1 MRSLI
6 LYSLIVTLFF
16 SGCSIFAP
24 QGPEA
29 KVEKC
34 ESPFVYIGMPK
45 ISLGQNDLEVSIED
59 IKKFFEQSMNR
70 DSCLA
75 LSENPDA
82 YDFSIDVTS
91 YMNHQNQ
98 EGIATDNQEVTA
110 GIKVSF
116 ILKKD
121 RSTTRLNSEQSIK
134 INGKKILGIGKGA
147 KISNAD
153 KEEMLQKA
161 IQKAYDQVL
170 NTLR

>member
-1 MRSLI
+1 MRNIALFSLI
-6 LYSLIVTLFF
+6 AIIF
-16 SGCSIFAP
+16 SGCSVFAP
-24 QGPEA
+24 QAPEA

-34 ESPFVYIGMPK
+34 ESPFAYISTPE
-45 ISLGQNDLEVSIED
+45 INLGENELEVSIED

-82 YDFSIDVTS
+82 YSFNINVSS
-91 YMNHQNQ
+91 YMNYQNK
-98 EGIATDNQEVTA
+98 EGIATDNQEATA

-116 ILKKD
+116 MLKKD
-121 RSTTRLNSEQSIK
+121 RSTTQFNSEQSLK
-134 INGKKILGIGKGA
+134 ISGKKVLGIGKGA

-153 KEEMLQKA
+153 KEEMLQRA